1 MTFDDLEKILR
12 TRDDVVMGTGCDESL
27 VSYAERALGVTFPS
41 ALRDYLIRFGH
52 LELGHF
58 EMFGLGEDLPDYLDL
73 VKMTRSERTD
83 TGCPIRSDLV
93 PLLNDGGGNLYC
105 IGTTGAAA
113 GSVFFWDHERGPG
126 QEPDKCASS
135 LTEWV
140 VELLGDLDGN
150 EG

>member
-1 MTFDDLEKILR
+1 MTFDDLERVLR
-12 TRDDVVMGTGCDESL
+12 ARDDVTMGTGCDEK
-27 VSYAERALGVTFPS
+27 VVHHAERALGVTFPS
-41 ALRDYLIRFGH
+41 GLRDYLIRFGH

-73 VKMTRSERTD
+73 VKMTRSERTE
-83 TGCPIRSDLV
+83 TGCPVRSDLV

-113 GSVFFWDHERGPG
+113 GTIFFWDHERGPG
-126 QEPDKCASS
+126 QEPARCASS

-140 VELLGDLDGN
+140 VELLGDLDGK